1 MKKLLI
7 IAALMCS
14 SAHAQQSSIL
24 ITGQELL
31 ARMADNRMWVFGY
44 VAGVADS
51 QSGVTICIPPGQVTV
66 GQMTDMVKQSLERVP
81 SERHLAADIYVQ
93 ATLSNRWPCNNKR
106 GGGV

>member
-1 MKKLLI
+1 MKKLLLI
-7 IAALMCS
+7 TALLCTG
-14 SAHAQQSSIL
+14 AHAQQSSIL

-93 ATLSNRWPCNNKR
+93 ATLSNRWPCAKR